1 MRLQVQGDTLR
12 ISLNDQLIH
21 QHAIEL
27 EPNQRTFGLFHY
39 ADQSDLR
46 VRNPSWQGE
55 WPKALPELEQQELAV
70 YANGF
75 LEERSGDLTQ
85 VIQYR
90 LDDKSL
96 ASRRFRVIEGNAI
109 SNVRPTSQGLI
120 LSRDGSDGYTG
131 AMIAPNVRVGGDF
144 DLTVALDQF
153 ACLRPHLGKIG
164 STRVLVLNE
173 QGDMALIQAAWW
185 IGSTTKRFSAGRWRP
200 SMRMSVDTTSRLS
213 RWMQLPDEFVSVDV
227 GQDVRTLI
235 AENDS
240 NQFRLL
246 GEQEYPADDVPDL
259 GTRFGVQIQ
268 GSAVAPRLASPSLSF
283 CAERLEGLATE
294 DPDILLARLNTEREQ
309 LPVSFAHDFS
319 RKEPDEDTDFYR
331 WTDHDPWEASACGL
345 QIDAPGSNEWTY
357 ARDRSAGPLL
367 W

>member
-1 MRLQVQGDTLR
+1 MVESGKLLGWYDYYQRPGTNSQRLSDWRGKAFRAPSTGQPTTEITDSRATELPRGSHVERLLIYTRPILEDGIIEYDFWYAAGKTHAHPALGLTCFVLKPSGVEIHHATDGRYDRTKRRPDNRTKPSTAPTEFADRSNSVLPLLPEAWNSMRLQVQGDTLR

-153 ACLRPHLGKIG
+153 ACRAHLGKIG

-173 QGDMALIQAAWW
+173 QGDMALIHAAWW
-185 IGSTTKRFSAGRWRP
+185 IGSTTKRFSA
-200 SMRMSVDTTSRLS
+200 
-213 RWMQLPDEFVSVDV
+213 
-227 GQDVRTLI
+227 
-235 AENDS
+235 
-240 NQFRLL
+240 
-246 GEQEYPADDVPDL
+246 
-259 GTRFGVQIQ
+259 
-268 GSAVAPRLASPSLSF
+268 
-283 CAERLEGLATE
+283 
-294 DPDILLARLNTEREQ
+294 
-309 LPVSFAHDFS
+309 
-319 RKEPDEDTDFYR
+319 
-331 WTDHDPWEASACGL
+331 
-345 QIDAPGSNEWTY
+345 
-357 ARDRSAGPLL
+357 
-367 W
+367 